1 MNKVY
6 KVIWNASI
14 GAWVATSEI
23 AKSKT
28 KTKSKTLNVSAAV
41 LSGVICF
48 APNAFA
54 GTNTEGG
61 IGQGTSISGT
71 TSCREG
77 NANTANQKDIAIGCG
92 AQTQDRT
99 GSNIAN
105 RNNPYNNSTGAY
117 AGAMKQGGAIS
128 VGTGAVVEKG
138 LGTAIGS
145 YATTQGISG
154 VAIGTG
160 ALSSGNTALAVGRQS
175 AATADFSQAIGNVAA
190 ATGKGSLAI
199 GHSATAE
206 GYRSIAIGSPDIE
219 NADPVA
225 GQAGAAYQPKMAT
238 KATGKDSIAFGGGAV
253 ATEENALAI
262 GAFSESKGKK
272 SVAIGT
278 GAKAQKDNAVVI
290 GDQAEASFEGGV
302 AIGKGARSEA
312 ENSIA
317 LGKDSKASQ
326 ATGESFLTKQS
337 APTGVLSIGDIGTER
352 RIQNVADGAADSDAA
367 TVRQLKA
374 ARTHYVSI
382 NDNGQQGGNFENDGA
397 TGRNA
402 IAVGVNASAA
412 GREAMAIGGSA
423 QAIGSGAIAMG
434 SSSQTVGRGDVA
446 IGRNASTQ
454 GAEGVNSNQ
463 SVAIGDQ
470 TKAIGDQSV
479 AIGADVIAK
488 GNSSVAIGGDD
499 VDKIARDTELSKT
512 YTDITGGTLQAG
524 KYPTTEA
531 NHGSTAVGVQAVGTG
546 AFSSA
551 FGMTSKATGDA
562 SSAFGVMSN
571 ASGKGAAAFG
581 AVAQATGDGASAMG
595 INSLASGTNST
606 AIGSGNKPGEGA
618 KATGNS
624 SAAIGSGAQATG
636 DNSAAIGKGAE
647 ATNENAAAVGG
658 GAKATGKNAAAIGG
672 GAIADQENAVAVGQ
686 GAQSLVEG
694 GVALGAS
701 SKVEA
706 KNSVALG
713 QDAVATEATET
724 SFLTNRD
731 ASQSNGV
738 ISVGSAGKERRITNV
753 EDGSADSDAVTV
765 RQLKNVDSRVNQNT
779 SNIGKNT
786 QNITN
791 LNQKLDDTKTNL
803 GNQITDTNKN
813 LNDAKKDL
821 GNQITD
827 TNTKLNTT
835 KDQLTTQ
842 INDTKT
848 ELNNTI
854 GNTKTELNSKI
865 DGTKIELENKGLNF
879 AGNSGADVHRKLGDK
894 LNIVGGAAASTPGAK
909 TSGENVITRTTK
921 DGIQIELLKDS
932 KFDSVT
938 TGNTTLNTNGLTIKE
953 GPSITKDGINAGGKQ
968 ITNVADGVNAKD
980 AVNVDQLTKV
990 KENLNGRITDTNNQ
1004 LNDAKK
1010 DLGNQIADTNKNLN
1024 DAKKDLGN
1032 QIIDTNTKLNTT
1044 KDQLTTQ
1051 INDTKTEL
1059 NNTIGNTKTE
1069 LNTKI
1074 DNTKTELENKG
1085 LNFAGNSGTDVH
1097 RKLGEKLNII
1107 GGAAASTPAAKTS
1120 GENVITRTTKDGIQ
1134 IELLKDSKFDSV
1146 ITGNTT
1152 LNTNGLTIKEGLS
1165 ITKEGINA
1173 GGKQITNVADGVN
1186 AKDAVNKGQLD
1197 NLAAKQNATDDAA
1210 VKYDDAKTKDKVTLK
1225 GKDGTVLDN
1234 VKAGHISSTSKEAVN
1249 GSQIHKISNSI
1260 KNSIGGNTVVN
1271 PDGSLTTNNIGG
1283 TGKNNI
1289 NDAISEVKNTAT
1301 KAKTTVTE
1309 GDNIVVKETVN
1320 KDGSTNYEVATKKD
1334 LTLNS
1339 VTTGDTV
1346 LNNNGLTIKDG
1357 PSITKDGINAGG
1369 KQITNVADGINA
1381 KDAVNVDQLSKV
1393 KENLNGRITDTNN
1406 QLNDAKKDL
1415 GNQIADTN
1423 KNLNDAK
1430 KDLGN
1435 QIIDTNTK
1443 LNTTKDQ
1450 LTTQINDTKTELN
1463 NTIGN
1468 TKTELNTKIDNTKTE
1483 LENKGLNFA
1492 GNSGTD
1498 VHRKLGE
1505 KLNIIGGAAAS
1516 TPAAK
1521 TSGENVI
1528 TRTTKDG
1535 IQIELLKDSK
1545 FDSVITGNTTLNT
1558 NGLTI
1563 KEGLSI
1569 TKEGINA
1576 GGKQITNVADGVNA
1590 KDAVNKGQLDNLA
1603 AKQNATDDAAVKYDD
1618 AKTKDKVTLK
1628 GKDGTVLDNV
1638 KAGHISSTSKEAVNG
1653 SQIHKISNSIKN
1665 SIGGNTVVNPDGSLT
1680 TNNIG
1685 GTGKNNINDAI
1696 SEVKNTATK
1705 AKTTV
1710 TEGDNIV
1717 VKETVNKD
1725 GSTNYEVS
1733 TKKDLTLNSVT
1744 TGDSVLNNNGLT
1756 IKDGPSITKDG
1767 INAGGKKITDVA
1779 NGVIAQNSKDAVNG
1793 GQIHKIS
1800 ESIKNSIGGNTT
1812 IDPKDGSI
1820 TTNNIGG
1827 TGKNNIN
1834 DAIKS
1839 VDEKVTNGVNDLT
1852 QKGLNFGANDQ
1863 KTTQGKAVHRKL
1875 GDTINIVGGADA
1887 KTAEDKTSG
1896 ENIITRTTEDGVK
1909 IEMLKDVKFDSV
1921 NVGGHVL
1928 NQQGLTI
1935 KGGPS
1940 ITVNGINAGGKQIT
1954 NVADGI
1960 NAKDAVNKG
1969 QLDKQINEVKDQ
1981 IGKDIGKLSD
1991 HAVQYDKDKNGN
2003 VDKNSVTLGG
2013 GEKGTNL
2020 KNVADGKIAE
2030 GSKDAVNGGQLWNV
2044 QNQVDK
2050 NSNDIKNIQNNIDNI
2065 SNGKAGLVQQQKPN
2079 GEITVGRDTGGTS
2092 INMAGKEGDRVV
2104 QGVKDGEIK
2113 AGSNQAVNG
2122 GQIHKI
2128 SESIKNSIGGNT
2140 TIDPKDGSITTNNI
2154 GGTGKNNINDAIGTL
2169 NQSNQELGN
2178 KITNLGDQLQQV
2190 FYDTNKRIDDVEK
2203 KANAGIAAAMALEN
2217 APFVAGKY
2225 TYAVGAAY
2233 HGGENAVGVTLRKT
2247 SDNGR
2252 WSITGGVAAASQ
2264 GEPSVRVGISGVIN

>member
-23 AKSKT
+23 AKGKT
-28 KTKSKTLNVSAAV
+28 KTKSKTLNASAII
-41 LSGVICF
+41 LTSLISF
-48 APNAFA
+48 TPNAFA

-61 IGQGTSISGT
+61 VGQGTSISGT

-77 NANTANQKDIAIGCG
+77 NASTANEKDVAIGCG

-290 GDQAEASFEGGV
+290 GDQAEATFDGGV

-317 LGKDSKASQ
+317 VGKDSKAVQ

-337 APTGVLSIGDIGTER
+337 APTGVLSIGDVGSER
-352 RIQNVADGAADSDAA
+352 RIQNVADGSADSDAA
-367 TVRQLKA
+367 TIRQLKA

-402 IAVGVNASAA
+402 IAVGMNTSATA
-412 GREAMAIGGSA
+412 RDAMAIGGYA
-423 QAIGSGAIAMG
+423 RATGIGAISMG
-434 SSSQTVGRGDVA
+434 SSSQTVGSGDVA
-446 IGRNASTQ
+446 IGRNASTK
-454 GAEGVNSNQ
+454 GAEGTPSGYSNQ
-463 SVAIGDQ
+463 SIAIGDQ
-470 TKAIGDQSV
+470 TKAIGDQSI
-479 AIGADVIAK
+479 AIGADVIAR

-499 VDKIARDTELSKT
+499 VDKIAQDAELSKT
-512 YTDITGGTLQAG
+512 YTEITGGVLKAG

-531 NHGSTAVGVQAVGTG
+531 NHGSTAVGTQAVGTG

-595 INSLASGTNST
+595 INSFASGTNST

-624 SAAIGSGAQATG
+624 AAAIGSGAQATG

-658 GAKATGKNAAAIGG
+658 GAKAAGKNAAAIGG

-694 GVALGAS
+694 GVALGAR

-713 QDAVATEATET
+713 QDAVATEATGS

-731 ASQSNGV
+731 ASKSNGV

-765 RQLKNVDSRVNQNT
+765 RQLKNVDGRVNQNT
-779 SNIGKNT
+779 SNISKNA

-791 LNQKLDDTKTNL
+791 LNQKLDDTKT
-803 GNQITDTNKN
+803 
-813 LNDAKKDL
+813 DL

-827 TNTKLNTT
+827 TNIKLNNT

-854 GNTKTELNSKI
+854 GNTKTELNTKI
-865 DGTKIELENKGLNF
+865 DNTKTELENKGLNF

-894 LNIVGGAAASTPGAK
+894 LNIVGGADASTPAAK

-938 TGNTTLNTNGLTIKE
+938 TGNTTLNNNGLTIKEGPSVTKEGINAGGKQIINVADGVNAKDAVNKGQLDDLAAKQNATDDAAVKYDDAKSKDKVTLKGKDGTVLDNVKAGNISSTSKEAVNGSQIHNISNSIKNSIGGNTVVNPDGSLTTNNIGGTGKNNINDAISEVKNTATKAKTTVTEGDNVVVKQTVNKDGSTNYEVSTKKDLTLNSVTAGDSILTNNGLTIKE

-980 AVNVDQLTKV
+980 AVNVDQLTKI
-990 KENLNGRITDTNNQ
+990 KDSLNGKIT
-1004 LNDAKK
+1004 
-1010 DLGNQIADTNKNLN
+1010 
-1024 DAKKDLGN
+1024 
-1032 QIIDTNTKLNTT
+1032 DTNTKLDTT

-1085 LNFAGNSGTDVH
+1085 LNFAGNSGADVH
-1097 RKLGEKLNII
+1097 RKLGEKLNIV
-1107 GGAAASTPAAKTS
+1107 GGADASIPASKTS
-1120 GENVITRTTKDGIQ
+1120 GENVITRTTQDGIQ

-1146 ITGNTT
+1146 TTGNTT
-1152 LNTNGLTIKEGLS
+1152 ISNNGLTIKEGPS
-1165 ITKEGINA
+1165 ITKDGINA

-1197 NLAAKQNATDDAA
+1197 DLAAKQNATDNAA
-1210 VKYDDAKTKDKVTLK
+1210 VKYDDAKNKDKVTLK

-1234 VKAGHISSTSKEAVN
+1234 VKAGNISATSKEAVN
-1249 GSQIHKISNSI
+1249 GSQIHNISNSI

-1309 GDNIVVKETVN
+1309 GDNIVVKQSVN

-1334 LTLNS
+1334 LTLDS
-1339 VTTGDTV
+1339 VTTGDSILT
-1346 LNNNGLTIKDG
+1346 NNGLTIKDG
-1357 PSITKDGINAGG
+1357 PSMTKDGINAGG
-1369 KQITNVADGINA
+1369 KKITDVSNGVIAQNS
-1381 KDAVNVDQLSKV
+1381 KDAVNGGQ
-1393 KENLNGRITDTNN
+1393 
-1406 QLNDAKKDL
+1406 
-1415 GNQIADTN
+1415 
-1423 KNLNDAK
+1423 
-1430 KDLGN
+1430 
-1435 QIIDTNTK
+1435 
-1443 LNTTKDQ
+1443 
-1450 LTTQINDTKTELN
+1450 
-1463 NTIGN
+1463 
-1468 TKTELNTKIDNTKTE
+1468 
-1483 LENKGLNFA
+1483 
-1492 GNSGTD
+1492 
-1498 VHRKLGE
+1498 VH
-1505 KLNIIGGAAAS
+1505 NIS
-1516 TPAAK
+1516 T
-1521 TSGENVI
+1521 
-1528 TRTTKDG
+1528 
-1535 IQIELLKDSK
+1535 
-1545 FDSVITGNTTLNT
+1545 
-1558 NGLTI
+1558 
-1563 KEGLSI
+1563 
-1569 TKEGINA
+1569 
-1576 GGKQITNVADGVNA
+1576 
-1590 KDAVNKGQLDNLA
+1590 
-1603 AKQNATDDAAVKYDD
+1603 
-1618 AKTKDKVTLK
+1618 
-1628 GKDGTVLDNV
+1628 
-1638 KAGHISSTSKEAVNG
+1638 
-1653 SQIHKISNSIKN
+1653 SIKN

-1696 SEVKNTATK
+1696 
-1705 AKTTV
+1705 
-1710 TEGDNIV
+1710 
-1717 VKETVNKD
+1717 
-1725 GSTNYEVS
+1725 
-1733 TKKDLTLNSVT
+1733 
-1744 TGDSVLNNNGLT
+1744 
-1756 IKDGPSITKDG
+1756 
-1767 INAGGKKITDVA
+1767 
-1779 NGVIAQNSKDAVNG
+1779 
-1793 GQIHKIS
+1793 
-1800 ESIKNSIGGNTT
+1800 
-1812 IDPKDGSI
+1812 
-1820 TTNNIGG
+1820 
-1827 TGKNNIN
+1827 
-1834 DAIKS
+1834 KS
-1839 VDEKVTNGVNDLT
+1839 VDDKVTNGVNDLT

-1863 KTTQGKAVHRKL
+1863 KATQGKAVHRKL
-1875 GDTINIVGGADA
+1875 GDTINIVGGANPE
-1887 KTAEDKTSG
+1887 TAEDKTSG
-1896 ENIITRTTEDGVK
+1896 ENIITRTTEDGIK

-1921 NVGGHVL
+1921 NVGGHIL
-1928 NQQGLTI
+1928 NQQGLII

-1940 ITVNGINAGGKQIT
+1940 ITINGIDAGSKQIT
-1954 NVADGI
+1954 NVADGV

-2013 GEKGTNL
+2013 GDKGTNL
-2020 KNVADGKIAE
+2020 KNVADGKVAE

-2079 GEITVGRDTGGTS
+2079 GEITVGKDTGGTS
-2092 INMAGKEGDRVV
+2092 VNMAGKDGDRVV

-2122 GQIHKI
+2122 GQIHNI
-2128 SESIKNSIGGNT
+2128 SDSIKNSIGGNT
-2140 TIDPKDGSITTNNI
+2140 SVNSDGSITTKNI
-2154 GGTGKNNINDAIGTL
+2154 GGTGKDNINDAIGTL

-2264 GEPSVRVGISGVIN
+2264 GEPSVRIGISGVIN

>member
-77 NANTANQKDIAIGCG
+77 SANTANQKDIAIGCG

-225 GQAGAAYQPKMAT
+225 GQVGAAYQPKMAT

-326 ATGESFLTKQS
+326 ATGESYLTKQS

-499 VDKIARDTELSKT
+499 VDKIARDTELSNT
-512 YTDITGGTLQAG
+512 YTEITGGTLQAG

-694 GVALGAS
+694 GVALGAR

-713 QDAVATEATET
+713 QDAVATEATGT

-821 GNQITD
+821 GIQITD

-854 GNTKTELNSKI
+854 GNTKTELNTKI
-865 DGTKIELENKGLNF
+865 DNTKTELENKGLNF

-894 LNIVGGAAASTPGAK
+894 LNIVGGAAASTPAAKTSGENIITRTTQDGIQIELLKDSKFDSVTTGNTTLNTNGLTIKEGPSITKQGINAGSKQITNVADGINAKDAVNVDQLTKVKENLNGRITDTNNQLNDAKKDLGNQIADTNKNLNDAKKDLGDQITDTNTKLNNTKDQLTTQINDTKTELNNTIGNTKTELENKGLNFAGNSGSDVHRKLGDKLNIVGGAAASTPTAK

-953 GPSITKDGINAGGKQ
+953 GPSITKDGINAGGKK
-968 ITNVADGVNAKD
+968 ITNVADG
-980 AVNVDQLTKV
+980 
-990 KENLNGRITDTNNQ
+990 I
-1004 LNDAKK
+1004 
-1010 DLGNQIADTNKNLN
+1010 
-1024 DAKKDLGN
+1024 
-1032 QIIDTNTKLNTT
+1032 
-1044 KDQLTTQ
+1044 
-1051 INDTKTEL
+1051 
-1059 NNTIGNTKTE
+1059 
-1069 LNTKI
+1069 
-1074 DNTKTELENKG
+1074 
-1085 LNFAGNSGTDVH
+1085 
-1097 RKLGEKLNII
+1097 
-1107 GGAAASTPAAKTS
+1107 
-1120 GENVITRTTKDGIQ
+1120 
-1134 IELLKDSKFDSV
+1134 
-1146 ITGNTT
+1146 
-1152 LNTNGLTIKEGLS
+1152 
-1165 ITKEGINA
+1165 
-1173 GGKQITNVADGVN
+1173 N
-1186 AKDAVNKGQLD
+1186 AKDAVNKSQLD

-1249 GSQIHKISNSI
+1249 GSQIHNISNSI

-1289 NDAISEVKNTAT
+1289 NDAISEVKNTAK

-1320 KDGSTNYEVATKKD
+1320 KDGSTNYEVSTKKD

-1339 VTTGDTV
+1339 VTTGDSV
-1346 LNNNGLTIKDG
+1346 LNNNGLTIKEG
-1357 PSITKDGINAGG
+1357 PSITKEGINAGG
-1369 KQITNVADGINA
+1369 KKITNVADGINA
-1381 KDAVNVDQLSKV
+1381 KDAVNVDQLTKV
-1393 KENLNGRITDTNN
+1393 KDNLNGRITDTNN

-1430 KDLGN
+1430 KDLGD
-1435 QIIDTNTK
+1435 QIADTNTK
-1443 LNTTKDQ
+1443 LNNTKDQ

-1468 TKTELNTKIDNTKTE
+1468 TKTELNTKIDSTKTE

-1492 GNSGTD
+1492 GNSGAD

-1505 KLNIIGGAAAS
+1505 KLNIVGGAAAS
-1516 TPAAK
+1516 TPVAK

-1545 FDSVITGNTTLNT
+1545 FDSVTTGNTTLNT
-1558 NGLTI
+1558 NSLTI
-1563 KEGLSI
+1563 KEGPSI
-1569 TKEGINA
+1569 TKDGINA
-1576 GGKQITNVADGVNA
+1576 GGKKITNVADGINA
-1590 KDAVNKGQLDNLA
+1590 KDAVNKSQLDNLA

-1653 SQIHKISNSIKN
+1653 SQIHNISNSIKN

-1680 TNNIG
+1680 TSNIG

-1696 SEVKNTATK
+1696 SEVKNTAKK

-1793 GQIHKIS
+1793 GQVHHIS
-1800 ESIKNSIGGNTT
+1800 NSIKNSIGGNTVVN
-1812 IDPKDGSI
+1812 PDGSL

-1875 GDTINIVGGADA
+1875 GDTINIVGGANPE
-1887 KTAEDKTSG
+1887 TAEDKTSG

-2079 GEITVGRDTGGTS
+2079 GEITVGKDSGGTS

>member
-1 MNKVY
+1 
-6 KVIWNASI
+6 
-14 GAWVATSEI
+14 
-23 AKSKT
+23 
-28 KTKSKTLNVSAAV
+28 
-41 LSGVICF
+41 
-48 APNAFA
+48 
-54 GTNTEGG
+54 
-61 IGQGTSISGT
+61 
-71 TSCREG
+71 
-77 NANTANQKDIAIGCG
+77 
-92 AQTQDRT
+92 
-99 GSNIAN
+99 
-105 RNNPYNNSTGAY
+105 
-117 AGAMKQGGAIS
+117 
-128 VGTGAVVEKG
+128 
-138 LGTAIGS
+138 
-145 YATTQGISG
+145 
-154 VAIGTG
+154 
-160 ALSSGNTALAVGRQS
+160 
-175 AATADFSQAIGNVAA
+175 
-190 ATGKGSLAI
+190 
-199 GHSATAE
+199 
-206 GYRSIAIGSPDIE
+206 
-219 NADPVA
+219 
-225 GQAGAAYQPKMAT
+225 
-238 KATGKDSIAFGGGAV
+238 
-253 ATEENALAI
+253 
-262 GAFSESKGKK
+262 
-272 SVAIGT
+272 
-278 GAKAQKDNAVVI
+278 
-290 GDQAEASFEGGV
+290 
-302 AIGKGARSEA
+302 
-312 ENSIA
+312 
-317 LGKDSKASQ
+317 
-326 ATGESFLTKQS
+326 
-337 APTGVLSIGDIGTER
+337 
-352 RIQNVADGAADSDAA
+352 
-367 TVRQLKA
+367 
-374 ARTHYVSI
+374 
-382 NDNGQQGGNFENDGA
+382 
-397 TGRNA
+397 
-402 IAVGVNASAA
+402 
-412 GREAMAIGGSA
+412 
-423 QAIGSGAIAMG
+423 
-434 SSSQTVGRGDVA
+434 
-446 IGRNASTQ
+446 
-454 GAEGVNSNQ
+454 
-463 SVAIGDQ
+463 
-470 TKAIGDQSV
+470 

-499 VDKIARDTELSKT
+499 VDKIARDTELSNT
-512 YTDITGGTLQAG
+512 YTEITGGTLQAG

-694 GVALGAS
+694 GVALGAR

-713 QDAVATEATET
+713 QDAVATEATGT

-821 GNQITD
+821 GIQITD

-854 GNTKTELNSKI
+854 GNTKTELNTKI
-865 DGTKIELENKGLNF
+865 DNTKTELENKGLNF

-894 LNIVGGAAASTPGAK
+894 LNIVGGAAASTPAAKTSGENIITRTTQDGIQIELLKDSKFDSVTTGNTTLNTNGLTIKEGPSITKQGINAGSKQITNVADGINAKDAVNVDQLTKVKENLNGRITDTNNQLNDAKKDLGNQIADTNKNLNDAKKDLGDQITDTNTKLNNTKDQLTTQINDTKTELNNTIGNTKTELENKGLNFAGNSGSDVHRKLGDKLNIVGGAAASTPTAK

-953 GPSITKDGINAGGKQ
+953 GPSITKDGINAGGKK
-968 ITNVADGVNAKD
+968 ITNVADG
-980 AVNVDQLTKV
+980 
-990 KENLNGRITDTNNQ
+990 I
-1004 LNDAKK
+1004 
-1010 DLGNQIADTNKNLN
+1010 
-1024 DAKKDLGN
+1024 
-1032 QIIDTNTKLNTT
+1032 
-1044 KDQLTTQ
+1044 
-1051 INDTKTEL
+1051 
-1059 NNTIGNTKTE
+1059 
-1069 LNTKI
+1069 
-1074 DNTKTELENKG
+1074 
-1085 LNFAGNSGTDVH
+1085 
-1097 RKLGEKLNII
+1097 
-1107 GGAAASTPAAKTS
+1107 
-1120 GENVITRTTKDGIQ
+1120 
-1134 IELLKDSKFDSV
+1134 
-1146 ITGNTT
+1146 
-1152 LNTNGLTIKEGLS
+1152 
-1165 ITKEGINA
+1165 
-1173 GGKQITNVADGVN
+1173 N
-1186 AKDAVNKGQLD
+1186 AKDAVNKSQLD

-1249 GSQIHKISNSI
+1249 GSQIHNISNSI

-1289 NDAISEVKNTAT
+1289 NDAISEVKNTAK

-1320 KDGSTNYEVATKKD
+1320 KDGSTNYEVSTKKD

-1339 VTTGDTV
+1339 VTTGDSV
-1346 LNNNGLTIKDG
+1346 LNNNGLTIKEG
-1357 PSITKDGINAGG
+1357 PSITKEGINAGG
-1369 KQITNVADGINA
+1369 KKITNVADGINA
-1381 KDAVNVDQLSKV
+1381 KDAVNVDQLTKV
-1393 KENLNGRITDTNN
+1393 KDNLNGRITDTNN

-1430 KDLGN
+1430 KDLGD
-1435 QIIDTNTK
+1435 QIADTNTK
-1443 LNTTKDQ
+1443 LNNTKDQ

-1468 TKTELNTKIDNTKTE
+1468 TKTELNTKIDSTKTE

-1492 GNSGTD
+1492 GNSGAD

-1505 KLNIIGGAAAS
+1505 KLNIVGGAAAS
-1516 TPAAK
+1516 TPVAK

-1545 FDSVITGNTTLNT
+1545 FDSVTTGNTTLNT

-1563 KEGLSI
+1563 KEGPSI
-1569 TKEGINA
+1569 TKDGINA
-1576 GGKQITNVADGVNA
+1576 GGKKITNVADGINA
-1590 KDAVNKGQLDNLA
+1590 KDAVNKSQLDNLA

-1653 SQIHKISNSIKN
+1653 SQIHNISNSIKN

-1680 TNNIG
+1680 TSNIG

-1696 SEVKNTATK
+1696 SEVKNTAKK

-1793 GQIHKIS
+1793 GQVHHIS
-1800 ESIKNSIGGNTT
+1800 NSIKNSIGGNTVVN
-1812 IDPKDGSI
+1812 PDGSL

-1875 GDTINIVGGADA
+1875 GDTINIVGGANPE
-1887 KTAEDKTSG
+1887 TAEDKTSG

-2079 GEITVGRDTGGTS
+2079 GEITVGKDSGGTS

>member
-1 MNKVY
+1 M
-6 KVIWNASI
+6 
-14 GAWVATSEI
+14 
-23 AKSKT
+23 
-28 KTKSKTLNVSAAV
+28 
-41 LSGVICF
+41 
-48 APNAFA
+48 
-54 GTNTEGG
+54 
-61 IGQGTSISGT
+61 
-71 TSCREG
+71 
-77 NANTANQKDIAIGCG
+77 
-92 AQTQDRT
+92 
-99 GSNIAN
+99 
-105 RNNPYNNSTGAY
+105 
-117 AGAMKQGGAIS
+117 
-128 VGTGAVVEKG
+128 
-138 LGTAIGS
+138 
-145 YATTQGISG
+145 
-154 VAIGTG
+154 
-160 ALSSGNTALAVGRQS
+160 
-175 AATADFSQAIGNVAA
+175 
-190 ATGKGSLAI
+190 
-199 GHSATAE
+199 
-206 GYRSIAIGSPDIE
+206 
-219 NADPVA
+219 
-225 GQAGAAYQPKMAT
+225 
-238 KATGKDSIAFGGGAV
+238 
-253 ATEENALAI
+253 
-262 GAFSESKGKK
+262 
-272 SVAIGT
+272 
-278 GAKAQKDNAVVI
+278 
-290 GDQAEASFEGGV
+290 
-302 AIGKGARSEA
+302 
-312 ENSIA
+312 
-317 LGKDSKASQ
+317 
-326 ATGESFLTKQS
+326 
-337 APTGVLSIGDIGTER
+337 
-352 RIQNVADGAADSDAA
+352 
-367 TVRQLKA
+367 
-374 ARTHYVSI
+374 
-382 NDNGQQGGNFENDGA
+382 
-397 TGRNA
+397 
-402 IAVGVNASAA
+402 
-412 GREAMAIGGSA
+412 
-423 QAIGSGAIAMG
+423 
-434 SSSQTVGRGDVA
+434 
-446 IGRNASTQ
+446 
-454 GAEGVNSNQ
+454 
-463 SVAIGDQ
+463 
-470 TKAIGDQSV
+470 
-479 AIGADVIAK
+479 
-488 GNSSVAIGGDD
+488 
-499 VDKIARDTELSKT
+499 
-512 YTDITGGTLQAG
+512 
-524 KYPTTEA
+524 
-531 NHGSTAVGVQAVGTG
+531 
-546 AFSSA
+546 
-551 FGMTSKATGDA
+551 
-562 SSAFGVMSN
+562 
-571 ASGKGAAAFG
+571 
-581 AVAQATGDGASAMG
+581 
-595 INSLASGTNST
+595 
-606 AIGSGNKPGEGA
+606 
-618 KATGNS
+618 
-624 SAAIGSGAQATG
+624 
-636 DNSAAIGKGAE
+636 
-647 ATNENAAAVGG
+647 
-658 GAKATGKNAAAIGG
+658 
-672 GAIADQENAVAVGQ
+672 
-686 GAQSLVEG
+686 
-694 GVALGAS
+694 
-701 SKVEA
+701 
-706 KNSVALG
+706 
-713 QDAVATEATET
+713 
-724 SFLTNRD
+724 
-731 ASQSNGV
+731 
-738 ISVGSAGKERRITNV
+738 
-753 EDGSADSDAVTV
+753 
-765 RQLKNVDSRVNQNT
+765 
-779 SNIGKNT
+779 
-786 QNITN
+786 
-791 LNQKLDDTKTNL
+791 
-803 GNQITDTNKN
+803 
-813 LNDAKKDL
+813 
-821 GNQITD
+821 
-827 TNTKLNTT
+827 
-835 KDQLTTQ
+835 
-842 INDTKT
+842 
-848 ELNNTI
+848 
-854 GNTKTELNSKI
+854 
-865 DGTKIELENKGLNF
+865 
-879 AGNSGADVHRKLGDK
+879 
-894 LNIVGGAAASTPGAK
+894 
-909 TSGENVITRTTK
+909 
-921 DGIQIELLKDS
+921 
-932 KFDSVT
+932 
-938 TGNTTLNTNGLTIKE
+938 TIKE
-953 GPSITKDGINAGGKQ
+953 GPSITKDGINAGSKQ
-968 ITNVADGVNAKD
+968 ITNVADG
-980 AVNVDQLTKV
+980 
-990 KENLNGRITDTNNQ
+990 I
-1004 LNDAKK
+1004 
-1010 DLGNQIADTNKNLN
+1010 
-1024 DAKKDLGN
+1024 
-1032 QIIDTNTKLNTT
+1032 
-1044 KDQLTTQ
+1044 
-1051 INDTKTEL
+1051 
-1059 NNTIGNTKTE
+1059 
-1069 LNTKI
+1069 
-1074 DNTKTELENKG
+1074 
-1085 LNFAGNSGTDVH
+1085 
-1097 RKLGEKLNII
+1097 
-1107 GGAAASTPAAKTS
+1107 
-1120 GENVITRTTKDGIQ
+1120 
-1134 IELLKDSKFDSV
+1134 
-1146 ITGNTT
+1146 
-1152 LNTNGLTIKEGLS
+1152 
-1165 ITKEGINA
+1165 
-1173 GGKQITNVADGVN
+1173 N
-1186 AKDAVNKGQLD
+1186 AKDAVNKSQLD

-1249 GSQIHKISNSI
+1249 GSQIHNISNSI

-1271 PDGSLTTNNIGG
+1271 PDGSLMTNNIGG

-1320 KDGSTNYEVATKKD
+1320 KDGSTNYEVSTKKD
-1334 LTLNS
+1334 LSLNS
-1339 VTTGDTV
+1339 VTTGNSV

-1369 KQITNVADGINA
+1369 KQITNVADGVNA

-1415 GNQIADTN
+1415 GNQIVDTN

-1435 QIIDTNTK
+1435 QITDTNTK

-1468 TKTELNTKIDNTKTE
+1468 TKTELNSKIDSTKTE

-1492 GNSGTD
+1492 GNSGSD

-1505 KLNIIGGAAAS
+1505 KLNIVGGAAAS

-1545 FDSVITGNTTLNT
+1545 FDSVTTGNTTLNT

-1563 KEGLSI
+1563 KEGPSI
-1569 TKEGINA
+1569 TKDGINA
-1576 GGKQITNVADGVNA
+1576 GSKQITNVADGINA
-1590 KDAVNKGQLDNLA
+1590 KDAVNKSQLDNLA

-1744 TGDSVLNNNGLT
+1744 TGNSVLNNNGLT

-1793 GQIHKIS
+1793 AQVHHIS
-1800 ESIKNSIGGNTT
+1800 NSIKNSIGGNTVVN
-1812 IDPKDGSI
+1812 PDGSL

-1928 NQQGLTI
+1928 NQQGLII

-1960 NAKDAVNKG
+1960 NTKDAVNKG
-1969 QLDKQINEVKDQ
+1969 QLDKKINEVKDQ

-2020 KNVADGKIAE
+2020 KNVADGKVAE

-2065 SNGKAGLVQQQKPN
+2065 SNGKAGLVQQKKPN
-2079 GEITVGRDTGGTS
+2079 GEITVGKDTGGTS

>member
-77 NANTANQKDIAIGCG
+77 SANTANQKDIAIGCG

-225 GQAGAAYQPKMAT
+225 GQVGAAYQPKMAT

-326 ATGESFLTKQS
+326 ATGESYLTKQS

-499 VDKIARDTELSKT
+499 VDKIARDTELSNT
-512 YTDITGGTLQAG
+512 YTEITGGTLQAG

-694 GVALGAS
+694 GVALGAR

-713 QDAVATEATET
+713 QDAVATEATGT

-821 GNQITD
+821 GIQITD

-854 GNTKTELNSKI
+854 GNTKTELNTKI
-865 DGTKIELENKGLNF
+865 DNTKTELENKGLNF

-894 LNIVGGAAASTPGAK
+894 LNIVGGAAASTPAAKTSGENIITRTTQDGIQIELLKDSKFDSVTTGNTTLNTNGLTIKEGPSITKQGINAGSKQITNVADGINAKDAVNVDQLTKVKENLNGRITDTNNQLNDAKKDLGNQIADTNKNLNDAKKDLGDQITDTNTKLNNTKDQLTTQINDTKTELNNTIGNTKTELENKGLNFAGNSGSDVHRKLGDKLNIVGGAAASTPTAK

-953 GPSITKDGINAGGKQ
+953 GPSITKDGINAGGKK
-968 ITNVADGVNAKD
+968 ITNVADG
-980 AVNVDQLTKV
+980 
-990 KENLNGRITDTNNQ
+990 I
-1004 LNDAKK
+1004 
-1010 DLGNQIADTNKNLN
+1010 
-1024 DAKKDLGN
+1024 
-1032 QIIDTNTKLNTT
+1032 
-1044 KDQLTTQ
+1044 
-1051 INDTKTEL
+1051 
-1059 NNTIGNTKTE
+1059 
-1069 LNTKI
+1069 
-1074 DNTKTELENKG
+1074 
-1085 LNFAGNSGTDVH
+1085 
-1097 RKLGEKLNII
+1097 
-1107 GGAAASTPAAKTS
+1107 
-1120 GENVITRTTKDGIQ
+1120 
-1134 IELLKDSKFDSV
+1134 
-1146 ITGNTT
+1146 
-1152 LNTNGLTIKEGLS
+1152 
-1165 ITKEGINA
+1165 
-1173 GGKQITNVADGVN
+1173 N
-1186 AKDAVNKGQLD
+1186 AKDAVNKSQLD

-1249 GSQIHKISNSI
+1249 GSQIHNISNSI

-1271 PDGSLTTNNIGG
+1271 PDGSLTTSNIGG

-1289 NDAISEVKNTAT
+1289 NDAISEVKNTAK

-1320 KDGSTNYEVATKKD
+1320 KDGSTNYEVSTKKD

-1339 VTTGDTV
+1339 VTTGDSV
-1346 LNNNGLTIKDG
+1346 LNNNGLTIKEG
-1357 PSITKDGINAGG
+1357 PSITKEGINAGG
-1369 KQITNVADGINA
+1369 KKITNVADGINA
-1381 KDAVNVDQLSKV
+1381 KDAVNVDQLTKV
-1393 KENLNGRITDTNN
+1393 KDNLNGRITDTNN

-1430 KDLGN
+1430 KDLGD
-1435 QIIDTNTK
+1435 QIADTNTK
-1443 LNTTKDQ
+1443 LNNTKDQ

-1468 TKTELNTKIDNTKTE
+1468 TKTELNTKIDSTKTE

-1492 GNSGTD
+1492 GNSGAD

-1505 KLNIIGGAAAS
+1505 KLNIVGGAAAS
-1516 TPAAK
+1516 TPVAK

-1545 FDSVITGNTTLNT
+1545 FDSVTTGNTTLNT

-1563 KEGLSI
+1563 KEGPSI
-1569 TKEGINA
+1569 TKDGINA
-1576 GGKQITNVADGVNA
+1576 GGKKITNVADGINA
-1590 KDAVNKGQLDNLA
+1590 KDAVNKSQLDNLA

-1653 SQIHKISNSIKN
+1653 SQIHNISNSIKN

-1680 TNNIG
+1680 TSNIG

-1696 SEVKNTATK
+1696 SEVKNTAKK

-1793 GQIHKIS
+1793 GQVHHIS
-1800 ESIKNSIGGNTT
+1800 NSIKNSIGGNTVVN
-1812 IDPKDGSI
+1812 PDGSL

-1875 GDTINIVGGADA
+1875 GDTINIVGGANPE
-1887 KTAEDKTSG
+1887 TAEDKTSG

-2079 GEITVGRDTGGTS
+2079 GEITVGKDSGGTS

>member
-1 MNKVY
+1 Q
-6 KVIWNASI
+6 
-14 GAWVATSEI
+14 
-23 AKSKT
+23 
-28 KTKSKTLNVSAAV
+28 TKSKTLNVSAAV

-77 NANTANQKDIAIGCG
+77 SANTANQKDIAIGCG

-382 NDNGQQGGNFENDGA
+382 NDNGQPGGNFENDGA

-499 VDKIARDTELSKT
+499 VDKIARDTELSNT
-512 YTDITGGTLQAG
+512 YTEITGGTLQAG

-694 GVALGAS
+694 GVALGAR

-765 RQLKNVDSRVNQNT
+765 RQLKNVDGRVNQNT
-779 SNIGKNT
+779 SNISKNA

-791 LNQKLDDTKTNL
+791 LNQKLDDTKTDL

-865 DGTKIELENKGLNF
+865 DSTKTELENKGLNF
-879 AGNSGADVHRKLGDK
+879 AGNSGADVHRKLGEK
-894 LNIVGGAAASTPGAK
+894 LNIVGGAAASTPMAK
-909 TSGENVITRTTK
+909 TSGENVITRTT
-921 DGIQIELLKDS
+921 Q
-932 KFDSVT
+932 
-938 TGNTTLNTNGLTIKE
+938 
-953 GPSITKDGINAGGKQ
+953 
-968 ITNVADGVNAKD
+968 
-980 AVNVDQLTKV
+980 
-990 KENLNGRITDTNNQ
+990 
-1004 LNDAKK
+1004 
-1010 DLGNQIADTNKNLN
+1010 
-1024 DAKKDLGN
+1024 
-1032 QIIDTNTKLNTT
+1032 
-1044 KDQLTTQ
+1044 
-1051 INDTKTEL
+1051 
-1059 NNTIGNTKTE
+1059 
-1069 LNTKI
+1069 
-1074 DNTKTELENKG
+1074 
-1085 LNFAGNSGTDVH
+1085 
-1097 RKLGEKLNII
+1097 
-1107 GGAAASTPAAKTS
+1107 
-1120 GENVITRTTKDGIQ
+1120 DGIQ

-1152 LNTNGLTIKEGLS
+1152 LNTNGLTIKEG
-1165 ITKEGINA
+1165 
-1173 GGKQITNVADGVN
+1173 
-1186 AKDAVNKGQLD
+1186 
-1197 NLAAKQNATDDAA
+1197 
-1210 VKYDDAKTKDKVTLK
+1210 
-1225 GKDGTVLDN
+1225 
-1234 VKAGHISSTSKEAVN
+1234 
-1249 GSQIHKISNSI
+1249 
-1260 KNSIGGNTVVN
+1260 
-1271 PDGSLTTNNIGG
+1271 
-1283 TGKNNI
+1283 
-1289 NDAISEVKNTAT
+1289 
-1301 KAKTTVTE
+1301 
-1309 GDNIVVKETVN
+1309 
-1320 KDGSTNYEVATKKD
+1320 
-1334 LTLNS
+1334 
-1339 VTTGDTV
+1339 
-1346 LNNNGLTIKDG
+1346 
-1357 PSITKDGINAGG
+1357 PSITKQGINASG

-1381 KDAVNVDQLSKV
+1381 KDAVNKS
-1393 KENLNGRITDTNN
+1393 
-1406 QLNDAKKDL
+1406 
-1415 GNQIADTN
+1415 
-1423 KNLNDAK
+1423 
-1430 KDLGN
+1430 
-1435 QIIDTNTK
+1435 
-1443 LNTTKDQ
+1443 
-1450 LTTQINDTKTELN
+1450 
-1463 NTIGN
+1463 
-1468 TKTELNTKIDNTKTE
+1468 
-1483 LENKGLNFA
+1483 
-1492 GNSGTD
+1492 
-1498 VHRKLGE
+1498 
-1505 KLNIIGGAAAS
+1505 
-1516 TPAAK
+1516 
-1521 TSGENVI
+1521 
-1528 TRTTKDG
+1528 
-1535 IQIELLKDSK
+1535 
-1545 FDSVITGNTTLNT
+1545 
-1558 NGLTI
+1558 
-1563 KEGLSI
+1563 
-1569 TKEGINA
+1569 
-1576 GGKQITNVADGVNA
+1576 
-1590 KDAVNKGQLDNLA
+1590 QLDNLA

-1793 GQIHKIS
+1793 GQVHHIS
-1800 ESIKNSIGGNTT
+1800 NSIKNSIGGNTVVN
-1812 IDPKDGSI
+1812 PDGSL

-1863 KTTQGKAVHRKL
+1863 KATQGKAVHRKL

-1909 IEMLKDVKFDSV
+1909 IEILKDVKFDSV

-1940 ITVNGINAGGKQIT
+1940 ITVNGINAGGNQIT

-2020 KNVADGKIAE
+2020 KNVADGKVAE

-2079 GEITVGRDTGGTS
+2079 GEITVGKDTGGTS

>member
-77 NANTANQKDIAIGCG
+77 SANTANQKDIAIGCG

-225 GQAGAAYQPKMAT
+225 GQVGAAYQPKMAT

-326 ATGESFLTKQS
+326 ATGESYLTKQS

-499 VDKIARDTELSKT
+499 VDKIARDTELSNT
-512 YTDITGGTLQAG
+512 YTEITGGTLQAG

-694 GVALGAS
+694 GVALGAR

-713 QDAVATEATET
+713 QDAVATEATGT

-821 GNQITD
+821 GIQITD

-854 GNTKTELNSKI
+854 GNTKTELNTKI
-865 DGTKIELENKGLNF
+865 DNTKTELENKGLNF

-894 LNIVGGAAASTPGAK
+894 LNIVGGAAASTPAAKTSGENIITRTTQDGIQIELLKDSKFDSVTTGNTTLNTNGLTIKEGPSITKQGINAGSKQITNVADGINAKDAVNVDQLTKVKENLNGRITDTNNQLNDAKKDLGNQIADTNKNLNDAKKDLGDQITDTNTKLNNTKDQLTTQINDTKTELNNTIGNTKTELENKGLNFAGNSGSDVHRKLGDKLNIVGGAAASTPTAK

-953 GPSITKDGINAGGKQ
+953 GPSITKDGINAGGKK
-968 ITNVADGVNAKD
+968 ITNVADG
-980 AVNVDQLTKV
+980 
-990 KENLNGRITDTNNQ
+990 I
-1004 LNDAKK
+1004 
-1010 DLGNQIADTNKNLN
+1010 
-1024 DAKKDLGN
+1024 
-1032 QIIDTNTKLNTT
+1032 
-1044 KDQLTTQ
+1044 
-1051 INDTKTEL
+1051 
-1059 NNTIGNTKTE
+1059 
-1069 LNTKI
+1069 
-1074 DNTKTELENKG
+1074 
-1085 LNFAGNSGTDVH
+1085 
-1097 RKLGEKLNII
+1097 
-1107 GGAAASTPAAKTS
+1107 
-1120 GENVITRTTKDGIQ
+1120 
-1134 IELLKDSKFDSV
+1134 
-1146 ITGNTT
+1146 
-1152 LNTNGLTIKEGLS
+1152 
-1165 ITKEGINA
+1165 
-1173 GGKQITNVADGVN
+1173 N
-1186 AKDAVNKGQLD
+1186 AKDAVNKSQLD

-1249 GSQIHKISNSI
+1249 GSQIHNISNSI

-1289 NDAISEVKNTAT
+1289 NDAISEVKNTAK

-1320 KDGSTNYEVATKKD
+1320 KDGSTNYEVSTKKD

-1339 VTTGDTV
+1339 VTTGDSV
-1346 LNNNGLTIKDG
+1346 LNNNGLTIKEG
-1357 PSITKDGINAGG
+1357 PSITKEGINAGG
-1369 KQITNVADGINA
+1369 KKITNVADGINA
-1381 KDAVNVDQLSKV
+1381 KDAVNVDQLTKV
-1393 KENLNGRITDTNN
+1393 KDNLNGRITDTNN

-1430 KDLGN
+1430 KDLGD
-1435 QIIDTNTK
+1435 QIADTNTK
-1443 LNTTKDQ
+1443 LNNTKDQ

-1468 TKTELNTKIDNTKTE
+1468 TKTELNTKIDSTKTE

-1492 GNSGTD
+1492 GNSGAD

-1505 KLNIIGGAAAS
+1505 KLNIVGGAAAS
-1516 TPAAK
+1516 TPVAK

-1545 FDSVITGNTTLNT
+1545 FDSVTTGNTTLNT

-1563 KEGLSI
+1563 KEGSSI
-1569 TKEGINA
+1569 TKDGINA
-1576 GGKQITNVADGVNA
+1576 GGKKITNVADGINA
-1590 KDAVNKGQLDNLA
+1590 KDAVNKSQLDNLA

-1653 SQIHKISNSIKN
+1653 SQIHNISNSIKN

-1680 TNNIG
+1680 TSNIG

-1696 SEVKNTATK
+1696 SEVKNTAKK

-1793 GQIHKIS
+1793 GQVHHIS
-1800 ESIKNSIGGNTT
+1800 NSIKNSIGGNTVVN
-1812 IDPKDGSI
+1812 PDGSL

-1875 GDTINIVGGADA
+1875 GDTINIVGGANPE
-1887 KTAEDKTSG
+1887 TAEDKTSG

-2079 GEITVGRDTGGTS
+2079 GEITVGKDSGGTS

>member
-77 NANTANQKDIAIGCG
+77 SANTANQKDIAIGCG

-206 GYRSIAIGSPDIE
+206 GYCSIAIGSPDIE

-225 GQAGAAYQPKMAT
+225 GQVGAAYQPKMAT

-326 ATGESFLTKQS
+326 ATGESYLTKQS

-499 VDKIARDTELSKT
+499 VDKIARDTELSNT
-512 YTDITGGTLQAG
+512 YTEITGGTLQAG

-694 GVALGAS
+694 GVALGAR

-713 QDAVATEATET
+713 QDAVATEATGT

-821 GNQITD
+821 GIQITD

-854 GNTKTELNSKI
+854 GNTKTELNTKI
-865 DGTKIELENKGLNF
+865 DNTKTELENKGLNF

-894 LNIVGGAAASTPGAK
+894 LNIVGGAAASTPAAKTSGENIITRTTQDGIQIELLKDSKFDSVTTGNTTLNTNGLTIKEGPSITKQGINAGSKQITNVADGINAKDAVNVDQLTKVKENLNGRITDTNNQLNDAKKDLGNQIADTNKNLNDAKKDLGDQITDTNTKLNNTKDQLTTQINDTKTELNNTIGNTKTELENKGLNFAGNSGSDVHRKLGDKLNIVGGAAASTPTAK

-953 GPSITKDGINAGGKQ
+953 GPSITKDGINAGGKK
-968 ITNVADGVNAKD
+968 ITNVADG
-980 AVNVDQLTKV
+980 
-990 KENLNGRITDTNNQ
+990 I
-1004 LNDAKK
+1004 
-1010 DLGNQIADTNKNLN
+1010 
-1024 DAKKDLGN
+1024 
-1032 QIIDTNTKLNTT
+1032 
-1044 KDQLTTQ
+1044 
-1051 INDTKTEL
+1051 
-1059 NNTIGNTKTE
+1059 
-1069 LNTKI
+1069 
-1074 DNTKTELENKG
+1074 
-1085 LNFAGNSGTDVH
+1085 
-1097 RKLGEKLNII
+1097 
-1107 GGAAASTPAAKTS
+1107 
-1120 GENVITRTTKDGIQ
+1120 
-1134 IELLKDSKFDSV
+1134 
-1146 ITGNTT
+1146 
-1152 LNTNGLTIKEGLS
+1152 
-1165 ITKEGINA
+1165 
-1173 GGKQITNVADGVN
+1173 N
-1186 AKDAVNKGQLD
+1186 AKDAVNKSQLD

-1249 GSQIHKISNSI
+1249 GSQIHNISNSI

-1289 NDAISEVKNTAT
+1289 NDAISEVKNTAK

-1320 KDGSTNYEVATKKD
+1320 KDGSTNYEVSTKKD

-1339 VTTGDTV
+1339 VTTGDSV
-1346 LNNNGLTIKDG
+1346 LNNNGLTIKEG
-1357 PSITKDGINAGG
+1357 PSITKEGINAGG
-1369 KQITNVADGINA
+1369 KKITNVADGINA
-1381 KDAVNVDQLSKV
+1381 KDAVNVDQLTKV
-1393 KENLNGRITDTNN
+1393 KDNLNGRITDTNN

-1430 KDLGN
+1430 KDLGD
-1435 QIIDTNTK
+1435 QIADTNTK
-1443 LNTTKDQ
+1443 LNNTKDQ

-1468 TKTELNTKIDNTKTE
+1468 TKTELNTKIDSTKTE

-1492 GNSGTD
+1492 GNSGAD

-1505 KLNIIGGAAAS
+1505 KLNIVGGAAAS
-1516 TPAAK
+1516 TPVAK

-1545 FDSVITGNTTLNT
+1545 FDSVTTGNTTLNT

-1563 KEGLSI
+1563 KEGPSI
-1569 TKEGINA
+1569 TKDGINA
-1576 GGKQITNVADGVNA
+1576 GGKKITNVADGINA
-1590 KDAVNKGQLDNLA
+1590 KDAVNKSQLDNLA

-1653 SQIHKISNSIKN
+1653 SQIHNISNSIKN

-1680 TNNIG
+1680 TSNIG

-1696 SEVKNTATK
+1696 SEVKNTAKK

-1793 GQIHKIS
+1793 GQVHHIS
-1800 ESIKNSIGGNTT
+1800 NSIKNSIGGNTVVN
-1812 IDPKDGSI
+1812 PDGSL

-1875 GDTINIVGGADA
+1875 GDTINIVGGANPE
-1887 KTAEDKTSG
+1887 TAEDKTSG

-2079 GEITVGRDTGGTS
+2079 GEITVGKDSGGTS

>member
-77 NANTANQKDIAIGCG
+77 SANTANQKDIAIGCG

-225 GQAGAAYQPKMAT
+225 GQVGAAYQPKMAT

-326 ATGESFLTKQS
+326 ATGESYLTKQS

-499 VDKIARDTELSKT
+499 VDKIARDTELSNT
-512 YTDITGGTLQAG
+512 YTEITGGTLQAG

-694 GVALGAS
+694 GVALGAR

-713 QDAVATEATET
+713 QDAVATEATGT

-821 GNQITD
+821 GIQITD

-854 GNTKTELNSKI
+854 GNTKTELNTKI
-865 DGTKIELENKGLNF
+865 DNTKTELENKGLNF

-894 LNIVGGAAASTPGAK
+894 LNIVGGAAASTPAAKTSGENIITRTTQDGIQIELLKDSKFDSVTTGNTTLNTNGLTIKEGPSITKQGINAGSKQITNVADGINAKDAVNVDQLTKVKENLNGRITDTNNQLNDAKKDLGNQIADTNKNLNDAKKDLGDQITDTNTKLNNTKDQLTTQINDTKTELNNTIGNTKTELENKGLNFAGNSGSDVHRKLGDKLNIVGGAAASTPTAK

-953 GPSITKDGINAGGKQ
+953 GPSITKDGINAGGKK
-968 ITNVADGVNAKD
+968 ITNVADG
-980 AVNVDQLTKV
+980 
-990 KENLNGRITDTNNQ
+990 I
-1004 LNDAKK
+1004 
-1010 DLGNQIADTNKNLN
+1010 
-1024 DAKKDLGN
+1024 
-1032 QIIDTNTKLNTT
+1032 
-1044 KDQLTTQ
+1044 
-1051 INDTKTEL
+1051 
-1059 NNTIGNTKTE
+1059 
-1069 LNTKI
+1069 
-1074 DNTKTELENKG
+1074 
-1085 LNFAGNSGTDVH
+1085 
-1097 RKLGEKLNII
+1097 
-1107 GGAAASTPAAKTS
+1107 
-1120 GENVITRTTKDGIQ
+1120 
-1134 IELLKDSKFDSV
+1134 
-1146 ITGNTT
+1146 
-1152 LNTNGLTIKEGLS
+1152 
-1165 ITKEGINA
+1165 
-1173 GGKQITNVADGVN
+1173 N
-1186 AKDAVNKGQLD
+1186 AKDAVNKSQLD

-1249 GSQIHKISNSI
+1249 GSQIHNISNSI

-1289 NDAISEVKNTAT
+1289 NDAISEVKNTAK

-1320 KDGSTNYEVATKKD
+1320 KDGSTNYEVSTKKD

-1339 VTTGDTV
+1339 VTTGDSV
-1346 LNNNGLTIKDG
+1346 LNNNGLTIKEG
-1357 PSITKDGINAGG
+1357 PSITKEGINAGG
-1369 KQITNVADGINA
+1369 KKITNVADGINA
-1381 KDAVNVDQLSKV
+1381 KDAVNVDQLTKV
-1393 KENLNGRITDTNN
+1393 KDNLNGRITDTNN

-1430 KDLGN
+1430 KDLGD
-1435 QIIDTNTK
+1435 QIADTNTK
-1443 LNTTKDQ
+1443 LNNTKDQ

-1468 TKTELNTKIDNTKTE
+1468 TKTELNTKIDSTKTE

-1492 GNSGTD
+1492 GNSGAD

-1505 KLNIIGGAAAS
+1505 KLNIVGGAAAS
-1516 TPAAK
+1516 TPVAK

-1545 FDSVITGNTTLNT
+1545 FDSVTTGNTTLNT

-1563 KEGLSI
+1563 KEGPSI
-1569 TKEGINA
+1569 TKDGINA
-1576 GGKQITNVADGVNA
+1576 GGKKITNVADGINA
-1590 KDAVNKGQLDNLA
+1590 KDAVNKSQLDNLA

-1653 SQIHKISNSIKN
+1653 SQIHNISNSIKN

-1680 TNNIG
+1680 TSNIG

-1696 SEVKNTATK
+1696 SEVKNTAKK

-1793 GQIHKIS
+1793 GQVHHIS
-1800 ESIKNSIGGNTT
+1800 NSIKNSIGGNTVVN
-1812 IDPKDGSI
+1812 PDGSL

-1875 GDTINIVGGADA
+1875 GDTINIVGGANPE
-1887 KTAEDKTSG
+1887 TAEDKTSG

-1991 HAVQYDKDKNGN
+1991 HAVQYDKDKTGN

-2079 GEITVGRDTGGTS
+2079 GEITVGKDSGGTS

-2233 HGGENAVGVTLRKT
+2233 QGGENAVGVTLRKT